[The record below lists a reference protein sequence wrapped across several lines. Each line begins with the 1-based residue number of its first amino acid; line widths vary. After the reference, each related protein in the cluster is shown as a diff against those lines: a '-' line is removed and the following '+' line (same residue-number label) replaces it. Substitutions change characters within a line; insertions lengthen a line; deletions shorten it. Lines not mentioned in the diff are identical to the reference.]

1 MNISGLPGGTN
12 TGQAEAI
19 VNQAMQ
25 MIAERLIAEVT
36 R

>member
-1 MNISGLPGGTN
+1 MNIDGLPGGTN
-12 TGQAEAI
+12 TAQAETI

-36 R
+36 Q